1 MKTAKFY
8 VFGTG
13 LAMLI
18 LSACQSENDESSM
31 VDTTPKGRC
40 GAAALT
46 HLIGQPVSAFETL
59 DHKGPV
65 RVIRPGQ
72 AVTMD
77 YRLDRLNVVLD
88 EQDVITG
95 VNCS

>member
-1 MKTAKFY
+1 MKTAKIY
-8 VFGTG
+8 VYGAG

-18 LSACQSENDESSM
+18 LSACQSESDEIGM
-31 VDTTPKGRC
+31 VDTSPKGSC
-40 GAAALT
+40 GAEALT
-46 HLIGQPVSAFETL
+46 QLIGQPVSAFEAL

-88 EQDVITG
+88 EKDVITG

>member
-1 MKTAKFY
+1 MKTVKLY
-8 VFGTG
+8 VLGAG

-18 LSACQSENDESSM
+18 LSACQSESDENSM
-31 VDTTPKGRC
+31 VDTTPKGSC
-40 GAAALT
+40 GAEALT
-46 HLIGQPVSAFETL
+46 HLIGQPVSAFDAL

-88 EQDVITG
+88 DLDVITG

>member
-1 MKTAKFY
+1 
-8 VFGTG
+8 
-13 LAMLI
+13 MLI
-18 LSACQSENDESSM
+18 LSACQSESDENAM
-31 VDTTPKGRC
+31 VDPAPKGSC

-46 HLIGQPVSAFETL
+46 HLIGQPVSTFDAL
-59 DHKGPV
+59 GHKGPV